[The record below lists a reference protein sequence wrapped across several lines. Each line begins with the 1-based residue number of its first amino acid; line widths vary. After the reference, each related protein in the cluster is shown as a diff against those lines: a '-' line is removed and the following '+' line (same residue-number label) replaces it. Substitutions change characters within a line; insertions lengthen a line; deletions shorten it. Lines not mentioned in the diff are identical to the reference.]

1 MTKKALSLLLCACLL
16 LVVAPVHAA
25 SLRLGDRGSQVTEI
39 QRKLKQWGYYDGNV
53 DGQFG
58 EATQKAVMSFQR
70 KNGLTPDGIVGTA
83 TAQAIGITLS
93 GSTTTSR
100 SSTSSRSDA
109 NLLARVVHGEARGES
124 YTGKVAVAAVVLNRV
139 RSSSFP
145 NTISGVIYQKGAFSC
160 VSNGSINNT
169 PNNQS
174 IRAALDALNGWDPT
188 GGCLYYYNPRLT
200 DDEWIRTRTV
210 QTVIGNHYFAR

>member
-16 LVVAPVHAA
+16 LVAAPVHAA

-139 RSSSFP
+139 RSSKFP
-145 NTISGVIYQKGAFSC
+145 NTIAGVVYQAGAFTC
-160 VSNGSINNT
+160 VSDGQINLA
-169 PNNQS
+169 PDEES
-174 IRAALDALNGWDPT
+174 IRAANDALNGFDPT
-188 GGCLYYYNPRLT
+188 GGALYYYNPAKT
-200 DDEWIRTRTV
+200 TSSWIYSRP
-210 QTVIGNHYFAR
+210 VITTIGQHVFAA

>member
-70 KNGLTPDGIVGTA
+70 KNGLTRRH
-83 TAQAIGITLS
+83 
-93 GSTTTSR
+93 SR
-100 SSTSSRSDA
+100 HRHCPGHRHYPQRQYHD
-109 NLLARVVHGEARGES
+109 
-124 YTGKVAVAAVVLNRV
+124 
-139 RSSSFP
+139 FP
-145 NTISGVIYQKGAFSC
+145 LFYEQ
-160 VSNGSINNT
+160 
-169 PNNQS
+169 P
-174 IRAALDALNGWDPT
+174 
-188 GGCLYYYNPRLT
+188 
-200 DDEWIRTRTV
+200 
-210 QTVIGNHYFAR
+210 

>member
-139 RSSSFP
+139 RSSKFP
-145 NTISGVIYQKGAFSC
+145 NTIAGVVYQAGAFTC
-160 VSNGSINNT
+160 VSDGQINLA
-169 PNNQS
+169 PDEES
-174 IRAALDALNGWDPT
+174 IRAANDALNGFDPT
-188 GGCLYYYNPRLT
+188 GGALYYYNPAKT
-200 DDEWIRTRTV
+200 TSSWIYSRP
-210 QTVIGNHYFAR
+210 VITTIGQHVFAA